1 MKSNMRG
8 KLKILEA
15 MMKMSLLE
23 MRPKGS
29 CGTEIALF
37 DSRVAAIKCIKYF
50 SSELQEK
57 NPSEVRVRV
66 SYADPSKGSLSLN
79 NYNSGE
85 NKKRYNESR
94 VINKSEI
101 SRRMNEWSAIR
112 GKLAY
117 VYIIIP
123 SENAHLINDSPT
135 SHHHHQRISLNW
147 TLGVKLNTL
156 RTWFKHIQT

>member
-1 MKSNMRG
+1 
-8 KLKILEA
+8 
-15 MMKMSLLE
+15 

-29 CGTEIALF
+29 CGTEIVLLN
-37 DSRVAAIKCIKYF
+37 SRVDAIKFIKYF
-50 SSELQEK
+50 SSQVQEK
-57 NPSEVRVRV
+57 NPSKVRVHV
-66 SYADPSKGSLSLN
+66 SYADPKKGSLSLD
-79 NYNSGE
+79 NYKSEE
-85 NKKRYNESR
+85 NKKRYDKSR
-94 VINKSEI
+94 IINKSEI